1 MEKRLDT
8 LNYSLTPLRVQVIE
22 TLYVIRGGNARLIAQ
37 FIHKKLNCDK
47 KEEKQIVNV
56 LHRLK
61 ENGVVTSR
69 KLEGKYAG
77 SMFYLSAPGFELA
90 KRLLDIKPNQRGS
103 MWMKYKYPYNQ
114 KARALMRDYSYEA
127 YKPPFQQYAHHQLI
141 IKSIV
146 SAYEKGVNQAAP
158 FRLTLDAVKKYTYR
172 DDQNRPADGELKP
185 DAELAVGNEIYAL
198 EIDRSTEYYAQLVN
212 KFKHYKRYLDYAATN
227 EQVYPV
233 TKIIFVIE
241 DKERSYGMARRWDT
255 IFKAYLDGMGITDS
269 YRSWPDIDLI
279 LTTVG
284 GLADVI
290 NTESLRG
297 QIDKKLVIDN
307 YVPLI
312 HGKVATKS
320 TIAEYRALDRY
331 TTAFSTANK
340 NEIIFLSVNAYYNS
354 TFYRYLAYRDVE
366 TYYGLQ
372 GIDFYSS
379 KVTIQWVLHSRG
391 VRDSWEI
398 DWRKSKADINL
409 MNQLEIVL
417 SKVKHIKM

>member
-1 MEKRLDT
+1 MEKRLDM

-22 TLYVIRGGNARLIAQ
+22 TLYVIRGGNAKLIAQ
-37 FIHKKLNCDK
+37 FIHQKLNCDK

-61 ENGVVTSR
+61 ESGIITSR

-77 SMFYLSAPGFELA
+77 SMFYLSPSGFELA

-127 YKPPFQQYAHHQLI
+127 YKPPFQQYVHHQLI
-141 IKSIV
+141 VKSIV
-146 SAYEKGVNQAAP
+146 SAYEKGVNPSTP
-158 FRLTLDAVKKYTYR
+158 FRLTLDAVKKYVYR
-172 DDQNRPADGELKP
+172 DVQSGLVDGELKP
-185 DAELAVGNEIYAL
+185 DAELAIRSEIYAL

-212 KFKHYKRYLDYAATN
+212 KFKNYKRYLDYAATN

-241 DKERSYGMARRWDT
+241 DSERSYGMARRWNT
-255 IFKAYLDGMGITDS
+255 IFKAYLDGMEITDS
-269 YRSWPDIDLI
+269 YKSWPDIDLI

-290 NTESLRG
+290 NKESVRD
-297 QIDKKLVIDN
+297 QIEKNLVIEN
-307 YVPLI
+307 YATLVND
-312 HGKVATKS
+312 KVITKS
-320 TIAEYRALDRY
+320 NITRYISLDRY
-331 TTAFSTANK
+331 TTAFSTADK
-340 NEIIFLSVNAYYNS
+340 DEIVLLSENTYYNS
-354 TFYRYLAYRDVE
+354 TFYRYLAYQFAE
-366 TYYGLQ
+366 KYYGLQ
-372 GIDFYSS
+372 DIDFYSS
-379 KVTIQWVLHSRG
+379 KVIIQQVLHSHG

-398 DWRKSKADINL
+398 DWRKSKVNINL
-409 MNQLEIVL
+409 KNQLEIML
-417 SKVKHIKM
+417 SKVKYIKM

>member
-37 FIHKKLNCDK
+37 FIHQKLNCDK
-47 KEEKQIVNV
+47 KEEKQIMNV

-61 ENGVVTSR
+61 ENGVITSR

-77 SMFYLSAPGFELA
+77 SMFYLSASGFELA

-146 SAYEKGVNQAAP
+146 SAYEKGVNQATP

-172 DDQNRPADGELKP
+172 DDQKGLADGELKP
-185 DAELAVGNEIYAL
+185 DAELAIGNEIYAL

-212 KFKHYKRYLDYAATN
+212 KFKNYKRYLDYAATN

-233 TKIIFVIE
+233 TKIIFVI
-241 DKERSYGMARRWDT
+241 DDTERSYGMARRWDT

-269 YRSWPDIDLI
+269 YKSWPDIDLI

-297 QIDKKLVIDN
+297 LVDKNLVIEN
-307 YVPLI
+307 YAPFI
-312 HGKVATKS
+312 HDKVATKS
-320 TIAEYRALDRY
+320 IIAKYRALDRY
-331 TTAFSTANK
+331 TTAFSTADK
-340 NEIIFLSVNAYYNS
+340 DEIILLSVNAYYNS
-354 TFYRYLAYRDVE
+354 TFYRYLAYQVAE
-366 TYYGLQ
+366 KYYGLQ
-372 GIDFYSS
+372 DIDFYSS
-379 KVTIQWVLHSRG
+379 KVTIQQVLHSHG

-398 DWRKSKADINL
+398 DWRKSKANINL
-409 MNQLEIVL
+409 KKQLEMAL
-417 SKVKHIKM
+417 SKVKYIKM

>member
-37 FIHKKLNCDK
+37 FVHQKLNCDK

-61 ENGVVTSR
+61 ESGIVTSK

-77 SMFYLSAPGFELA
+77 SMFYLSPSGFELA

-103 MWMKYKYPYNQ
+103 MWLKYKYPYNQ

-146 SAYEKGVNQAAP
+146 SAYEKGVNHSTP

-172 DDQNRPADGELKP
+172 DEQNGLADGELKP
-185 DAELAVGNEIYAL
+185 DAELAIGSEIYAL

-212 KFKHYKRYLDYAATN
+212 KFKNYKRYLDYAATN

-241 DKERSYGMARRWDT
+241 DTERSYGMARRWDR
-255 IFKAYLDGMGITDS
+255 IFKAYLDGMGITGS
-269 YRSWPDIDLI
+269 YKSWPDIDLI

-297 QIDKKLVIDN
+297 QVDKNLVIDN

-312 HGKVATKS
+312 NDKVTKKS
-320 TIAEYRALDRY
+320 TIVKYKALDRY

-340 NEIIFLSVNAYYNS
+340 DEIIFLSVNTYYNS
-354 TFYRYLAYRDVE
+354 IFYRFLAYRFSE
-366 TYYGLQ
+366 KYYGLQ
-372 GIDFYSS
+372 DIDFYSS
-379 KVTIQWVLHSRG
+379 KVIIQQVLHSHG

-398 DWRKSKADINL
+398 DWRKSKANINL
-409 MNQLEIVL
+409 KNQLEMAL
-417 SKVKHIKM
+417 SKVKYIKM